1 MAIHPNNLDQAF
13 QALSDP
19 TRRAIVA
26 RLCLGPASVSELS
39 APFRMAMPTLLR
51 HIGVLETSGLI
62 GTRKIGRV
70 RRCTIEPAALEQT
83 QAWFEE
89 QRAVWESRL
98 DRLDAYV
105 QNLHKQ
111 ETEHARQKPKK

>member
-1 MAIHPNNLDQAF
+1 MATYPNRLDLTF

-26 RLCLGPASVSELS
+26 RLCTGPASVSDLS
-39 APFRMAMPTLLR
+39 RPFSMALPTLLR

-70 RRCTIEPAALEQT
+70 RRCAIQPAALDET
-83 QAWFEE
+83 KAWLEE
-89 QRAVWESRL
+89 QRAVWEARL

-105 QNLHKQ
+105 QTLHKK
-111 ETEHARQKPKK
+111 ESEHAQQKRKK